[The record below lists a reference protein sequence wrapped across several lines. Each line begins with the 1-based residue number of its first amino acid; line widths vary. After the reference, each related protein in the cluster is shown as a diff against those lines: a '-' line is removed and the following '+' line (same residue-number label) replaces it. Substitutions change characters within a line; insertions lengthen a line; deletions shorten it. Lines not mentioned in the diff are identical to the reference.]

1 MPATA
6 EEVERAQALAL
17 LTTPPPKLNRRRST
31 SNLQSDSRRKLDP
44 SVQSQPILEGGEKH
58 EKPSRRVKKT
68 IVKNKGKGK
77 GKQAPGSS
85 EPVKTN
91 KRSRKNAPTAAKS
104 KPTRPVKLERASSTE
119 LTPKTSKA
127 VQECLGRAKTA
138 DLALSTRGAAATAKA
153 KARPSPKQSPKP
165 SLKKPKKDA
174 KTIGKPCKADKEEH
188 EEEDCSATASEESSS
203 SDKKRKGSKTKRSK
217 SPARQVDSDQEE
229 AERLRK
235 AAHAQY
241 MRFRR
246 SFESS

>member
-1 MPATA
+1 AEKRNLIREAIYPAGLDGPNIKPIKADPEWGVSAATTVPATA

-17 LTTPPPKLNRRRST
+17 LTTPPPKLNR
-31 SNLQSDSRRKLDP
+31 
-44 SVQSQPILEGGEKH
+44 
-58 EKPSRRVKKT
+58 
-68 IVKNKGKGK
+68 
-77 GKQAPGSS
+77 
-85 EPVKTN
+85 
-91 KRSRKNAPTAAKS
+91 
-104 KPTRPVKLERASSTE
+104 RPVKLERASSTE

-229 AERLRK
+229 
-235 AAHAQY
+235 
-241 MRFRR
+241 
-246 SFESS
+246 